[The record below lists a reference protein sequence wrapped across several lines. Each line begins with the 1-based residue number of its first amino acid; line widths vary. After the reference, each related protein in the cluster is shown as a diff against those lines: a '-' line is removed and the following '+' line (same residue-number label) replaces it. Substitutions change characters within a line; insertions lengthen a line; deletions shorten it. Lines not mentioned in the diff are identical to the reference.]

1 MLKGSTTEIPYTDPD
16 EPIDYEI
23 RDLVKYINSVD
34 GIETVNSCCGHG
46 EKPCQIWFKA
56 DSIEDVT
63 KFIHRFLYRNYN
75 WRIIVDISDTEID
88 NKQWKNPTYL
98 LESTITDCRYTYLAI
113 ENLTYRMKEKCQA
126 VHLNELVNKAI
137 NKCKM

>member
-113 ENLTYRMKEKCQA
+113 ENLTYRMKEKCQS